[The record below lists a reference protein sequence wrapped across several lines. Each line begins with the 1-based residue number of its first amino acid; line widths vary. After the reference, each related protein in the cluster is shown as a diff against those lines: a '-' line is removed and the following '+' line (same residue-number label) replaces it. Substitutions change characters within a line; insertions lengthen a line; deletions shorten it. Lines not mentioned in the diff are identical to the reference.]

1 MIGPQF
7 NLDPTPIWDRGS
19 KDKLTA
25 DRHDLWQTAVSTPV
39 PHVVAQ

>member
-1 MIGPQF
+1 MIGPHF

-25 DRHDLWQTAVSTPV
+25 DRHDLLPNSRFNEMKLKFCL
-39 PHVVAQ
+39 